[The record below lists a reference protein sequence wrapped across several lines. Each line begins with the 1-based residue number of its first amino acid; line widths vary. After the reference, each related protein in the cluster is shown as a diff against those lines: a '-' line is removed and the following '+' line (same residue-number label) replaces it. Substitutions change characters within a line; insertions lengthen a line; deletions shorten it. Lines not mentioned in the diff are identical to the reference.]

1 MDKLRVSRLHE
12 FFFGKTTLPQYW
24 GLCVG
29 ADLER
34 IYLKYIKENLCV
46 FYIGKWGWI
55 KIMYI
60 LGGY

>member
-46 FYIGKWGWI
+46 FYIGKW
-55 KIMYI
+55 
-60 LGGY
+60 